1 MKLSRQ
7 NVFVLRYSKT
17 STVSRRTLISI
28 FMRTLITSRR
38 AMKYWNI
45 SSIHSMSTTTAL
57 LSPHGVSRIIERY
70 YLICEMRIQTKRQN
84 RIGVRFPASPR
95 SPNRPLPRMGCGG
108 DNRFQSRGRTAV
120 GFYHPAGRPTASP
133 AGYFYA
139 QIRSVPGRTGVV
151 ATIMGL
157 DRAIRCSSGP
167 ATESV
172 YDRRGIFFM

>member
-139 QIRSVPGRTGVV
+139 QLSVCSGMYRRARGRSGDRIVMRTPSEKTKTNPM
-151 ATIMGL
+151 A
-157 DRAIRCSSGP
+157 
-167 ATESV
+167 
-172 YDRRGIFFM
+172 

>member
-84 RIGVRFPASPR
+84 RTGVRFPASPR
-95 SPNRPLPRMGCGG
+95 SPSRPLPRMGCGG
-108 DNRFQSRGRTAV
+108 DYRFQSRGRNR
-120 GFYHPAGRPTASP
+120 GRFLP
-133 AGYFYA
+133 
-139 QIRSVPGRTGVV
+139 PGRMPHGVTCRVFLCPIFGLYCRSALGCTGVLV
-151 ATIMGL
+151 GAQVTAL
-157 DRAIRCSSGP
+157 
-167 ATESV
+167 
-172 YDRRGIFFM
+172 